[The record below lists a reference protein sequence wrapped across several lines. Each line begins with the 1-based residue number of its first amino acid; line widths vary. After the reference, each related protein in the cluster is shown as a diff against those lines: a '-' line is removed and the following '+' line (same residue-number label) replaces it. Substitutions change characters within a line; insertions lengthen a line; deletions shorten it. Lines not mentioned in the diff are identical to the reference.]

1 MRIYM
6 LTGAMIG
13 FGLGIALGL
22 NGGIEWPSTL
32 WRACVGAAALGL
44 LMRWWGRM
52 WARGL
57 QAALEQRRAEPAAA
71 PRQPGPNPAKKQ

>member
-1 MRIYM
+1 MKLFM

-13 FGLGIALGL
+13 FALGIALGL
-22 NGGIEWPSTL
+22 TGRTEWPSTL
-32 WRACVGAAALGL
+32 WHACVGAAVLGL

-57 QAALEQRRAEPAAA
+57 QAAIEQRHAAESATPPQPA
-71 PRQPGPNPAKKQ
+71 QNTGKKP